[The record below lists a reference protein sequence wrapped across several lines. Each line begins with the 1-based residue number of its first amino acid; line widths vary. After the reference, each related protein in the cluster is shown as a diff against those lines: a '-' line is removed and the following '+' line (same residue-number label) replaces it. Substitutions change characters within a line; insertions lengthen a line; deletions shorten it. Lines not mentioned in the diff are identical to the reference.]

1 MIITNIFPRDM
12 MVMVTVWGL
21 IELIVAGIA
30 GAAVYQET

>member
-1 MIITNIFPRDM
+1 L
-12 MVMVTVWGL
+12 VLVTFWGL